1 MAKHSHN
8 FVETYDGFL
17 GYGLDRK
24 TDEDTVRVYLQKFS
38 DDRLMETILKR
49 MTDED
54 LDELFEVVG
63 KALRNYLTEP
73 EYHRLFLKDE
83 AG

>member
-1 MAKHSHN
+1 MK
-8 FVETYDGFL
+8 VVL
-17 GYGLDRK
+17 G
-24 TDEDTVRVYLQKFS
+24 
-38 DDRLMETILKR
+38 R

-63 KALRNYLTEP
+63 RNLKNYLSEP

>member
-8 FVETYDGFL
+8 FVETFDGFL
-17 GYGLDRK
+17 GYGLDRE
-24 TDEDTVRVYLQKFS
+24 TNEQTVQVYLQKFS
-38 DDRLMETILKR
+38 DDRLMETVLKR

-63 KALRNYLTEP
+63 KTLKNYLSEP